1 MRADV
6 KILAD
11 ADFLIQVEQRS
22 GSRDVVSFGWL
33 APRGAIL
40 RATGNDNWQAQ
51 RHAQR
56 KTSFFILVRSA
67 HYRGHSFPAAYSL
80 VGISDSASI
89 SPLRL
94 FRLVPF
100 IEAFASFLPE
110 PAFADHAAQN
120 FRRSKRF
127 RLQRTM

>member
-6 KILAD
+6 EVLAD
-11 ADFLIQVEQRS
+11 ADFLIQMEQRS
-22 GSRDVVSFGWL
+22 GSRDIVGFRRL
-33 APRGAIL
+33 APRGAII
-40 RATGNDNWQAQ
+40 RTTGNNNRQAQ

-80 VGISDSASI
+80 VGISGSASI

-100 IEAFASFLPE
+100 VEAFASFLPE
-110 PAFADHAAQN
+110 PAFADHA
-120 FRRSKRF
+120 
-127 RLQRTM
+127 